1 MHVQLGLCRTYSET
15 TLLVFPQCGS
25 YFTIFLV
32 SFNLGLKICGG
43 CSLDGEEL
51 YGIFVKRVLPGGLA
65 DQDGKL
71 IFVDLDKV

>member
-1 MHVQLGLCRTYSET
+1 MYSSVCVGPVRKPHCWFSHDAAHI
-15 TLLVFPQCGS
+15 LP
-25 YFTIFLV
+25 YFSVL
-32 SFNLGLKICGG
+32 SNLGLKICGG